1 MRIGRSLPAL
11 MLGVVA
17 LGACRG
23 SETDTAADEPPV
35 VTNPGPAPDTT
46 GAAIWAHIQGADYR
60 ANWTL
65 WPGKGQ
71 FYVGGEPH
79 GMLLTTYMNDAALG
93 ALSASAGVMPEGAVV
108 IKENYM
114 PDSTLAAVTVMYK
127 RAGYNGE
134 HNDWFFTK
142 HRPSG
147 VLDTMPNGMDME
159 GRLPGC
165 QNCHLGVRANDYLFT
180 SPITGN

>member
-1 MRIGRSLPAL
+1 MRIGRSLPTL

-17 LGACRG
+17 LGACGG
-23 SETDTAADEPPV
+23 SETDTAADEPMM
-35 VTNPGPAPDTT
+35 TNPGPAPDTT

-60 ANWTL
+60 TNWNL
-65 WPGKGQ
+65 WPDKGQ
-71 FYVGGEPH
+71 FYAGGEPH

-93 ALSASAGVMPEGAVV
+93 ALDARAGVMPEGAVL

-127 RAGYNGE
+127 RSGYNGE

-165 QNCHLGVRANDYLFT
+165 QACHLGVKANDYLFT
-180 SPITGN
+180 GSLTGN